1 MNGYYLLRHHCGRD
15 GVGARQRR
23 GHIQPKTLRSGE
35 WAYCCRTSVID
46 PAGSYVRCLAVQ
58 FIQFFKDLFEL
69 PAFQEVA
76 LADEKHRRHEQMRIL
91 RVQAEGPDL

>member
-35 WAYCCRTSVID
+35 WAYCCRTNVID
-46 PAGSYVRCLAVQ
+46 PAVQ

-76 LADEKHRRHEQMRIL
+76 LAVEKHRRQEQMRIL

>member
-1 MNGYYLLRHHCGRD
+1 MSTTATLTAKPSNQLWGIYYTDREY
-15 GVGARQRR
+15 AR
-23 GHIQPKTLRSGE
+23 E

-76 LADEKHRRHEQMRIL
+76 LAVEKHRWQEQMRIL